1 MDLAGSTPRRLPV
14 PEFVAMIAMQ
24 TAAVALSFDGLL
36 PALPAIAAELTPND
50 RNRAQFVL
58 TAFLLGMGIGTFF
71 TGPLSDRF
79 GRKGVIVAGAVLFI
93 AGALW
98 SRQAQTMEQLIFA
111 RILQGLGVSAP
122 RIVAVAIIR
131 DIYQGRR
138 MAQILSYAMVVF
150 TLVPAIAPFFGAL
163 VSEAY
168 GWRNVFTGFILFN
181 ICATAWLMLR
191 QPETL
196 TSEMRRK
203 IGARQLWQATKEC
216 FSYPA
221 FSISALVQTLTY
233 AILFATVSSVQ
244 PIFDDT
250 YGRADTFPEWFAAI
264 AVLGG
269 VASVVN
275 ARLVMAFGMQRMI
288 VAGFGLQ
295 IVISALILAAGL
307 FGPVPFWA
315 YFIWT
320 TSIFCMFGVVIGN
333 VNALAMEPV
342 GHIAGLAASVLGAVS
357 TVIAVVL
364 AAPVGLLFNGTTIPL
379 SLGTTLLTIAAL
391 ATFWAAIRCRMF

>member
-1 MDLAGSTPRRLPV
+1 MGSAASEPKRLPL

-36 PALPAIAAELTPND
+36 PALPDIAAELTPDD
-50 RNRAQFVL
+50 RNRAQLVL

-79 GRKGVIVAGAVLFI
+79 GRKRVILAGAVLFI

-98 SRQAQTMEQLIFA
+98 SRQAQTMEQLIVA
-111 RILQGLGVSAP
+111 RLLQGLGVSAP

-150 TLVPAIAPFFGAL
+150 TLVPAIAPFIGAL
-163 VSEAY
+163 VSEAF
-168 GWRNVFTGFILFN
+168 GWRNVFTGFILFSLV
-181 ICATAWLMLR
+181 ATSWLMLR

-196 TSEMRRK
+196 PPERRRS
-203 IGARQLWQATKEC
+203 IGARQLWHATREC
-216 FSYPA
+216 FT
-221 FSISALVQTLTY
+221 FKVFTVSALVQTLTY
-233 AILFATVSSVQ
+233 GVLFATVSSVQ
-244 PIFDDT
+244 QIFDQT
-250 YGRADTFPEWFAAI
+250 YGRADTFPEWFALM
-264 AVLGG
+264 AVVGG
-269 VASVVN
+269 CASILN
-275 ARLVMAFGMQRMI
+275 ARMVVAFGMQRMI
-288 VAGFGLQ
+288 LAGFGAQVFLSGL
-295 IVISALILAAGL
+295 VLVAGL
-307 FGPVPFWA
+307 FGLVPFWA
-315 YFIWT
+315 YFLWT

-357 TVIAVVL
+357 TVLAVVL
-364 AAPVGLLFNGTTIPL
+364 ATPIGLLFDGSTVPL
-379 SLGTTLLTIAAL
+379 SLGTALLTAGAFL
-391 ATFWAAIRCRMF
+391 TVRTAQRRAIY